1 MLKPVYF
8 PFTHLG
14 DRAAAALQAQ
24 FDSILLLRPYA
35 EELPPGMRELEGRGF
50 LEVLTPA
57 LGDEAGGAAAV
68 GEFLEWA
75 RRHAGGVGPTGAF
88 WQAHLAGDPVG
99 GDRSAFQLASQIRR
113 RSLPDERLAAAD
125 PLPAAQL
132 FLRLAQELDEQD
144 EEVLR
149 DLARCQTH
157 QAELMEAL
165 AGRPRVSSPGRV
177 GADGLPPTG
186 HEEHRIAE
194 RLSAWARLFP
204 ACFRPSPVLVTT
216 SAAVLELLV
225 EASEAVRRLPTGAL
239 RRRRPAPTEV
249 PGAPAAPLM
258 EALAAWAAA
267 PAALIDSLPRAGL
280 GELAVPGRGDPLGCL
295 FPNTPTHRLLRR
307 FAASDSRAETT
318 AANSQFWKHTI
329 VVLVPLDRGP
339 LCGSGG

>member
-57 LGDEAGGAAAV
+57 LGDEAGGVAAV

-165 AGRPRVSSPGRV
+165 AGRPRVSSPGPV

-225 EASEAVRRLPTGAL
+225 EASEAVRRLPTAKTGPDRSSGGAG
-239 RRRRPAPTEV
+239 RAADG
-249 PGAPAAPLM
+249 GAG
-258 EALAAWAAA
+258 
-267 PAALIDSLPRAGL
+267 GL
-280 GELAVPGRGDPLGCL
+280 GGGARGAHRLPSPGR
-295 FPNTPTHRLLRR
+295 T
-307 FAASDSRAETT
+307 
-318 AANSQFWKHTI
+318 
-329 VVLVPLDRGP
+329 RGA
-339 LCGSGG
+339 CGSRPGGPARLPFSQHPHPPPLAPVRGFGFQSGNDGREFPILEAHHRGSGAAR